1 MQKMYIAYDD
11 MHVKQI
17 LVLVIIL
24 TRIRDNIF
32 WFKLAMEK
40 NSKYLYL
47 FLIID
52 RRFLQPRLIS
62 ELTFRFHF

>member
-1 MQKMYIAYDD
+1 MHDE

-17 LVLVIIL
+17 LVVVTIL
-24 TRIRDNIF
+24 TRIRGNIS

-52 RRFLQPRLIS
+52 TLVVAFYNLASFQN
-62 ELTFRFHF
+62 

>member
-1 MQKMYIAYDD
+1 MHDD

-24 TRIRDNIF
+24 TRIRGNIY

-40 NSKYLYL
+40 SSKYLYL

-52 RRFLQPRLIS
+52 TLVVAFYNLASFQN
-62 ELTFRFHF
+62 

>member
-1 MQKMYIAYDD
+1 MHDE

-24 TRIRDNIF
+24 TRIRGNIS

-52 RRFLQPRLIS
+52 TLVVAFYNLASFQ
-62 ELTFRFHF
+62 T